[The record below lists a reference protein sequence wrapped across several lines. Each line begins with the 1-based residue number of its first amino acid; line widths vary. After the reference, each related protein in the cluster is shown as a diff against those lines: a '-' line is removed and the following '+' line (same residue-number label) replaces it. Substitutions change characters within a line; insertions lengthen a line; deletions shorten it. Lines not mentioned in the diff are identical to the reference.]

1 MPRPPYDTV
10 GFIATKILD
19 SIDLPDSQIEQGAL
33 STQGLLGSAVILDRL
48 TLVIDMPSILEML
61 AGVGLEPA
69 SLVAEGR
76 FLLTTN
82 PSQNQNHPIK
92 QLPAQPGQNN
102 PS

>member
-1 MPRPPYDTV
+1 
-10 GFIATKILD
+10 
-19 SIDLPDSQIEQGAL
+19 
-33 STQGLLGSAVILDRL
+33 
-48 TLVIDMPSILEML
+48 MPSILEML
-61 AGVGLEPA
+61 AGAGLEPT

-82 PSQNQNHPIK
+82 SSQHQNHQIK